1 MEMQLETVLTSGRI
15 LTDRRLQAFMSAT
28 CIVGLAALTVLLFD
42 ASAAVG
48 GSWLERL
55 VVPGRMLLLV
65 LTAMLLLR
73 ATGETW
79 RDVGLRTPGSFWRT
93 TGLVV
98 GGYITVGA
106 AFAAA
111 TQLLLPA
118 LGLEPKTAAAFAV
131 VRGDLG
137 EYLYWLIPVAWGS
150 AAFGEELVFR
160 GFLQS
165 QLERLV
171 GSVRGAPFLAAAG
184 QASIFGALH
193 AYQGAGSAILA
204 GLTGFVIGLVYIF
217 GRRNLWAC
225 IILHGLIDTIS
236 LTAIYLRAA

>member
-42 ASAAVG
+42 TSAAAG

-55 VVPGRMLLLV
+55 AVPGRMLLLV
-65 LTAMLLLR
+65 LSAMLLLR

-79 RDVGLRTPGSFWRT
+79 GDVGLRTPGSFWRT

-98 GGYITVGA
+98 GGYLTIGA

-165 QLERLV
+165 RLERMV
-171 GSVRGAPFLAAAG
+171 GSIGGAPFMAAVG
-184 QASIFGALH
+184 QAAIFGALH
-193 AYQGAGSAILA
+193 AYQGVGGAILA
-204 GLTGFVIGLVYIF
+204 GLTGFVIGLVYIL